1 MNATISGDNK
11 EDMVQLLVA
20 AKSFREAFDLWKG
33 GGPSEGLV
41 NGKFED
47 AIVLDDCCFHWV
59 ISERQGKAKFALDL
73 AEKFSGQ
80 KSLQITF
87 DGDWE
92 SGAPVLSQTIVLE
105 PGERYRLNYAMKTKD
120 LVTGGPL
127 RIVLTDATNDK
138 ILAQSETFPQS
149 TGSWQQL
156 NVEFAAAAEAAVNV
170 SLKREK
176 CASSPCPIFG
186 TVWLDEFWF
195 QKL

>member
-1 MNATISGDNK
+1 
-11 EDMVQLLVA
+11 LLFA
-20 AKSFREAFDLWKG
+20 AKSFREAFRLWSFG
-33 GGPSEGLV
+33 GDTSAGLV
-41 NGKFED
+41 NGMFED
-47 AIVLDDCCFHWV
+47 AFVFDDCCFHWV

-73 AEKFSGQ
+73 GEKFSGQ

-87 DGDWE
+87 NGDWD
-92 SGAPVLSQTIVLE
+92 STVPVLSQTIVVE
-105 PGERYRLNYAMKTKD
+105 PEQRYRLNFALKTKD

-127 RIVLTDATNDK
+127 RIVLTDAVNDK

-149 TGSWQQL
+149 TDSWQQL
-156 NVEFAAAAEAAVNV
+156 NVEFAAGAEAAVNV